1 MEKLNLNLAIGGM
14 GTTTPI
20 MMVEEQT
27 MQFIQQDPT
36 HMFNLTLSNFN
47 NRKDDLLY
55 LGRLQL
61 PAVIKY
67 SKIEPYPNKQKIN
80 FNVKIEY
87 FIRGVIP
94 TILIKAFDCYTMEVL
109 QFSTINKRQIKM
121 IIRICNQ

>member
-1 MEKLNLNLAIGGM
+1 
-14 GTTTPI
+14 
-20 MMVEEQT
+20 
-27 MQFIQQDPT
+27 
-36 HMFNLTLSNFN
+36 MFNLTLSNFN